1 MTMMQKVLVGLIAT
15 IGSFLA
21 LILLQPSDYR
31 VARTMVMS
39 APAPDVFA
47 QIDDLR
53 RWQAWS
59 PWAKRDPKAKV
70 SFDGPASGK
79 GAMFAWSGNNEVGEG
94 RMTLTESQ
102 PGESVRIK
110 TDFVKPFVG
119 TSYSDFSLKPEGGA
133 TAVSWTI
140 SGQNDFIGKAICLFV
155 SMDKVLGGEMEKGL
169 ASLKQLVEAD
179 TKKPAQN

>member
-1 MTMMQKVLVGLIAT
+1 MMQKIFIGLIAT

-21 LILLQPSDYR
+21 LVLLQPSDYR
-31 VARTMVMS
+31 VSRTMVVSAS
-39 APAPDVFA
+39 APEVFA
-47 QIDDLR
+47 QIDDFR

-59 PWAKRDPKAKV
+59 PWAKRDPKAKA
-70 SFDGPASGK
+70 SFAGPESGK

-94 RMTLTESQ
+94 RMTLTESR
-102 PGESVRIK
+102 PAEAVKIK

-133 TAVSWTI
+133 TSVSWTI
-140 SGQNDFIGKAICLFV
+140 SGQNDFIAKAICLFV

-169 ASLKQLVEAD
+169 ASMKALVEAD

>member
-1 MTMMQKVLVGLIAT
+1 MMQKILIGLIAM

-21 LILLQPSDYR
+21 LILLQPSDYQIT
-31 VARTMVMS
+31 RTTTIS
-39 APAPDVFA
+39 APPQDVFA
-47 QIDDLR
+47 QIDDFH

-59 PWAKRDPKAKV
+59 PWAERDPKAKV

-102 PGESVRIK
+102 SGEHARIK

-119 TSYSDFSLKPEGGA
+119 SSYSDFSLKPEGGA
-133 TAVSWTI
+133 TSVSWTI
-140 SGQNDFIGKAICLFV
+140 SGQNDFIAKAICMFV

-169 ASLKQLVEAD
+169 ASMKQLVEAD
-179 TKKPAQN
+179 TKKPAQK

>member
-1 MTMMQKVLVGLIAT
+1 MMQKILIGLIAT
-15 IGSFLA
+15 IGSFVA

-31 VARTMVMS
+31 IARSTVIS
-39 APAPDVFA
+39 APAQDVFA
-47 QIDDLR
+47 QIDDFH

-59 PWAKRDPKAKV
+59 PWAERDPKAKT

-79 GAMFAWSGNNEVGEG
+79 GAVFAWSGNNEVGEG
-94 RMTLTESQ
+94 RMTLIESQ
-102 PGESVRIK
+102 PGALVKIR

-119 TSYSDFSLKPEGGA
+119 TSYSDFTLKPEGDG
-133 TAVSWTI
+133 TALTWSM

-169 ASLKQLVEAD
+169 AGIKRIAEAG

>member
-1 MTMMQKVLVGLIAT
+1 MMQKIFIGLIAT

-31 VARTMVMS
+31 VSRSMVMS

-47 QIDDLR
+47 QIDDFH

-59 PWAKRDPKAKV
+59 PWAKRDPAAKA
-70 SFDGPASGK
+70 SFAGPASGK
-79 GAMFAWSGNNEVGEG
+79 GALFAWSGNNEVGEG
-94 RMTLTESQ
+94 RMTLTESR
-102 PGESVRIK
+102 PAEAVKVK

-119 TSYSDFSLKPEGGA
+119 TSYSDFLLKPEGGG

-140 SGQNDFIGKAICLFV
+140 SGQNDFIAKAICLFV

-169 ASLKQLVEAD
+169 ASMKQLVEAG
-179 TKKPAQN
+179 TKKPTQN

>member
-1 MTMMQKVLVGLIAT
+1 MQKIFIGLIAT
-15 IGSFLA
+15 IGSFVVLV
-21 LILLQPSDYR
+21 LLQPSEYR
-31 VARTMVMS
+31 VARSMVMS

-47 QIDDLR
+47 QIDDFH

-59 PWAKRDPKAKV
+59 PWAKRDPAAKG

-79 GAMFAWSGNNEVGEG
+79 GAVFAWSGNNEVGAG
-94 RMTLTESQ
+94 RMTLTESR
-102 PGESVRIK
+102 PGEVVKIK

-119 TSYSDFSLKPEGGA
+119 TSYSDFSLKPEGSG
-133 TAVSWTI
+133 TSVSWTI
-140 SGQNDFIGKAICLFV
+140 SGENDFIAKAICLFV

-169 ASLKQLVEAD
+169 ASIKQLVEAD

>member
-1 MTMMQKVLVGLIAT
+1 MMQKIFIGLIAT

-31 VARTMVMS
+31 VTRTMVMS
-39 APAPDVFA
+39 APAATVFA
-47 QIDDLR
+47 QIDDFH

-59 PWAKRDPKAKV
+59 PWAKRDPAAKA

-79 GAMFAWSGNNEVGEG
+79 GAVFAWSGNNEVGAG
-94 RMTLTESQ
+94 RMTLTESR
-102 PGESVRIK
+102 PAEAVTIK

-119 TSYSDFSLKPEGGA
+119 NSYSDFSLKAEGSG

-140 SGQNDFIGKAICLFV
+140 SGQHDFIAKAIGLFV

-169 ASLKQLVEAD
+169 ASMKQLVEAD
-179 TKKPAQN
+179 TKKPVQN